1 MARKCHWS
9 WFLLGLLLPVVT
21 VSLFLASGTNESMVP
36 PPATSIVQGTRVERS
51 LTLPEAPA
59 TAARLLTTVE
69 RASEQPVGTTL
80 NLSVQSGD
88 SLELL
93 FRRNGLSLADL
104 AAMTGLS
111 DAREH
116 LRLLRP
122 GDTITISHQ
131 AGRVLSLTK
140 ELDEVSLLQIDRIAT
155 GFRAGILKRDV
166 DLRSVSG
173 HGVIQ
178 SSLFE
183 AGTAAG
189 ISDGV
194 IMNMA
199 GIFQWDI
206 DFIQDVRVGD
216 EFTLIYEELW
226 RDGIKLRDG
235 EIVAAEFINQGTPY
249 RAARYIYS
257 GGNSDYFTPEGRSVR
272 KAFLRAPVDFIR
284 VSSSFNPNRRHPILN
299 TIRAHRGVD
308 YAAPTGTP
316 VIAAG
321 DGKVIVRGIQNGYGN
336 TVIIQHGGNITTL
349 YAHLSRF
356 ASPRVGSRVTQGQTV
371 GYVGQSGLATGPHL
385 HYEYRLNGVHRN
397 PRTVTLP
404 PAEPVRAEYR
414 EDFLAAAAP
423 LWRHLDLYR
432 RTRFTTASN

>member
-1 MARKCHWS
+1 M
-9 WFLLGLLLPVVT
+9 GLLLPVVT

-36 PPATSIVQGTRVERS
+36 PPTTSIVQGTRVERP
-51 LTLPEAPA
+51 LALPEAPA

-69 RASEQPVGTTL
+69 RAPEQPVGTTL
-80 NLSVQSGD
+80 SLSVQSGD

-122 GDTITISHQ
+122 GDTIAISHQ

-140 ELDEVSLLQIDRIAT
+140 ELDEVSLLQVDRIAT

-189 ISDGV
+189 ISDSV

-216 EFTLIYEELW
+216 EFTLIYEI
-226 RDGIKLRDG
+226 G
-235 EIVAAEFINQGTPY
+235 
-249 RAARYIYS
+249 
-257 GGNSDYFTPEGRSVR
+257 
-272 KAFLRAPVDFIR
+272 
-284 VSSSFNPNRRHPILN
+284 
-299 TIRAHRGVD
+299 RAHV
-308 YAAPTGTP
+308 
-316 VIAAG
+316 
-321 DGKVIVRGIQNGYGN
+321 
-336 TVIIQHGGNITTL
+336 
-349 YAHLSRF
+349 
-356 ASPRVGSRVTQGQTV
+356 
-371 GYVGQSGLATGPHL
+371 
-385 HYEYRLNGVHRN
+385 
-397 PRTVTLP
+397 
-404 PAEPVRAEYR
+404 
-414 EDFLAAAAP
+414 
-423 LWRHLDLYR
+423 
-432 RTRFTTASN
+432 